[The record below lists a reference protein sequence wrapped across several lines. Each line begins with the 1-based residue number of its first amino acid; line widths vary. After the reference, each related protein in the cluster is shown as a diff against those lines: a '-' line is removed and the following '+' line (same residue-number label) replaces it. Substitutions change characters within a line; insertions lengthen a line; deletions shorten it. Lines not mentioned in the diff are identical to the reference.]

1 MIILYRTLLESGIV
15 STQRVEGKI
24 NKNNV
29 SLTVTNLPQ
38 NNKNNKYLLHSTI

>member
-1 MIILYRTLLESGIV
+1 MVITYNSYYNNIIQHFAGII

-38 NNKNNKYLLHSTI
+38 NNKNNT